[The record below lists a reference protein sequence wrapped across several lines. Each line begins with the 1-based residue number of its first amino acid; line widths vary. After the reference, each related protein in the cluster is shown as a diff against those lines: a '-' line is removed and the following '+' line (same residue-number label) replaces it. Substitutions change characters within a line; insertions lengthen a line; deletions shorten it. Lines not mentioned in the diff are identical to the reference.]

1 MVAAEH
7 TAKRQTCNLVRQL
20 RASIG
25 TREASPAVSA
35 VVEASRPDSAP
46 TTRNPKVRFLE
57 YNLPTSRMKQKDI
70 SMYKKCFPALGS
82 ILVLLAGTIPLH
94 AAALDSTLFTTYTMN
109 TARTNLNWTVCG
121 SLPTTEGC
129 YGSGTLSPFGKIG
142 AIIEGLP
149 SQNLNKGTV
158 TRYIYV
164 LDVAYAS
171 GLNGVALYVYKK
183 VDTINSSDDAV
194 AVTLYKT
201 VILPLTGG
209 SSTVASMAANK
220 KFLFIG
226 TNQDDL
232 AVQLTKTTFAFTQYG
247 EVSGPATVIAITSDA
262 YGFVTTT
269 WLTSSNVEAF
279 NVIDPNGMTQEGG
292 GGGSFMLNTNQA
304 VQPSTLP

>member
-1 MVAAEH
+1 
-7 TAKRQTCNLVRQL
+7 
-20 RASIG
+20 
-25 TREASPAVSA
+25 
-35 VVEASRPDSAP
+35 
-46 TTRNPKVRFLE
+46 
-57 YNLPTSRMKQKDI
+57 
-70 SMYKKCFPALGS
+70 MYKRCFPALGV
-82 ILVLLAGTIPLH
+82 ILVFLAGSVSLH

-109 TARTNLNWTVCG
+109 ATRTNLSWTVCG

-142 AIIEGLP
+142 AIIEGFP
-149 SQNLNKGTV
+149 AQNLNKGTV

-164 LDVAYAS
+164 LDVDYAS
-171 GLNGVALYVYKK
+171 GANGVALYVYKK
-183 VDTINSSDDAV
+183 VDTINSSDDSIT
-194 AVTLYKT
+194 VTLYKT

-209 SSTVASMAANK
+209 TSTLASMAANK

-232 AVQLTKTTFAFTQYG
+232 AVQLTKSTLAFTQYG
-247 EVSGPATVIAITSDA
+247 VVSGPATVIAITSDA

-269 WLTSSNVEAF
+269 WLTATNTEAF
-279 NVIDPNGMTQEGG
+279 NVIDPNGLTQEDG